1 MEERLQKVLAQAG
14 VASRREAEEY
24 ITAGRVKVNGK
35 VVKELGT
42 KVGPNAFIMVDGH
55 PIQRER
61 KTYLLFYKPRGVVT
75 TMKDPEGRK
84 SIADYVKDI
93 PERVYPVG
101 RLDYNTEGLLLLTN
115 DGELAQAMTHPS
127 HEVNKTY
134 EVTVPGIVPQ
144 EKLDLLR
151 VGVKLEDGMTA
162 PALVNLVGYDYEKNL
177 TRFNVIIHEG
187 RNRQVRRMCDYIGFP
202 VRYLRRVQMGT
213 LTLDGLRR
221 GDCRELFNEE
231 IESLRVACGLKKE
244 ADAKPKRIAEAKVEV
259 KTKRRTERK
268 PEAAAKPMR
277 KQEVKSVKRDGGRPK
292 RDAASKT
299 NGEAG
304 SGLDRK
310 PGRRTKCEPASRPFY
325 EAVTKPKQ
333 VRRKQTE

>member
-42 KVGPNAFIMVDGH
+42 KVGPDAFIMVDGH
-55 PIQRER
+55 PIHRER

-84 SIADYVKDI
+84 TIADYVKDI
-93 PERVYPVG
+93 PQRVYPVG

-127 HEVNKTY
+127 HEVNKVY

-162 PALVNLVGYDYEKNL
+162 PAMVDLTGYDYEKNL
-177 TRFNVIIHEG
+177 TRFNVTIHEG

-231 IESLRVACGLKKE
+231 IDALRIACGLKRE
-244 ADAKPKRIAEAKVEV
+244 AKPKTESKLEV
-259 KTKRRTERK
+259 KPKRSLSAKSESRAKRRTDEK
-268 PEAAAKPMR
+268 PANKEATVKPKRRPAGMSEHKEAA
-277 KQEVKSVKRDGGRPK
+277 RPQ
-292 RDAASKT
+292 R
-299 NGEAG
+299 
-304 SGLDRK
+304 
-310 PGRRTKCEPASRPFY
+310 
-325 EAVTKPKQ
+325 
-333 VRRKQTE
+333 VRRKKTE

>member
-24 ITAGRVKVNGK
+24 ITAGGVKVNGK

-42 KVGPNAFIMVDGH
+42 KVGPDAFIMVDGH
-55 PIQRER
+55 PVHRER
-61 KTYLLFYKPRGVVT
+61 KIYLLFYKPRGVVT

-93 PERVYPVG
+93 PQRVYPVG

-151 VGVKLEDGMTA
+151 IGVKLEDGMTA
-162 PALVNLVGYDYEKNL
+162 PAIVDLAGYDYEKNL
-177 TRFNVIIHEG
+177 TRFNVTIHEG

-202 VRYLRRVQMGT
+202 VRNLRRVRMGT

-231 IESLRVACGLKKE
+231 IEELRAACGLKPEQGKKEKPVKE
-244 ADAKPKRIAEAKVEV
+244 A
-259 KTKRRTERK
+259 K
-268 PEAAAKPMR
+268 PERTKTGRA
-277 KQEVKSVKRDGGRPK
+277 KQEQSNRLKRNSNVREKYEGEPRPRRATGIGHIRKGRLNP
-292 RDAASKT
+292 
-299 NGEAG
+299 
-304 SGLDRK
+304 
-310 PGRRTKCEPASRPFY
+310 
-325 EAVTKPKQ
+325 
-333 VRRKQTE
+333 

>member
-42 KVGPNAFIMVDGH
+42 KVGPDAFIMVDGH
-55 PIQRER
+55 PVHRER

-93 PERVYPVG
+93 PQRVYPVG

-151 VGVKLEDGMTA
+151 IGVKLEDGMTA
-162 PALVNLVGYDYEKNL
+162 PAIVDLAGYDYEKNL
-177 TRFNVIIHEG
+177 TRFNVTIHEG

-231 IESLRVACGLKKE
+231 IEDLRAACGLKREQQKKVKPVKE
-244 ADAKPKRIAEAKVEV
+244 A
-259 KTKRRTERK
+259 K
-268 PEAAAKPMR
+268 PERTKTGR
-277 KQEVKSVKRDGGRPK
+277 EKQEQSSRPK
-292 RDAASKT
+292 RNPNVNPNVRGKQEEAKGSKRAA
-299 NGEAG
+299 
-304 SGLDRK
+304 GLGRPRK
-310 PGRRTKCEPASRPFY
+310 GKLS
-325 EAVTKPKQ
+325 PK
-333 VRRKQTE
+333 E

>member
-24 ITAGRVKVNGK
+24 ITAGRVKVNGR

-42 KVGPNAFIMVDGH
+42 KVGADAFIMVDGH
-55 PIQRER
+55 LIQRER

-93 PERVYPVG
+93 PQRVYPVG

-127 HEVNKTY
+127 HEVNKVY

-151 VGVKLEDGMTA
+151 IGVKLEDGMTA
-162 PALVNLVGYDYEKNL
+162 PAIVDLVGYDYEKNL
-177 TRFNVIIHEG
+177 TRFNVTIHEG

-231 IESLRVACGLKKE
+231 IEALRSECGLQKESGKKVKPVTE
-244 ADAKPKRIAEAKVEV
+244 AKPARIKAG
-259 KTKRRTERK
+259 RLQRK
-268 PEAAAKPMR
+268 SEE
-277 KQEVKSVKRDGGRPK
+277 KQEHKTGARSKRTSESRSK
-292 RDAASKT
+292 RKKKD
-299 NGEAG
+299 
-304 SGLDRK
+304 
-310 PGRRTKCEPASRPFY
+310 
-325 EAVTKPKQ
+325 
-333 VRRKQTE
+333 

>member
-42 KVGPNAFIMVDGH
+42 KVGPDAFIMVDGH
-55 PIQRER
+55 PVHRER
-61 KTYLLFYKPRGVVT
+61 KIYLLFYKPRGVVT

-93 PERVYPVG
+93 PQRVYPVG

-151 VGVKLEDGMTA
+151 IGVKLEDGMTA
-162 PALVNLVGYDYEKNL
+162 PAIVDLAGYDYEKNL
-177 TRFNVIIHEG
+177 TRFNVTIHEG

-202 VRYLRRVQMGT
+202 VRNLRRVRMGT

-231 IESLRVACGLKKE
+231 IEELRAACGLKPEQGKKEKPVKE
-244 ADAKPKRIAEAKVEV
+244 A
-259 KTKRRTERK
+259 K
-268 PEAAAKPMR
+268 PERTKTGRA
-277 KQEVKSVKRDGGRPK
+277 KQEQSNRLKRNSNVREKYEGEPRPRRATGIGHIRKGRLNP
-292 RDAASKT
+292 
-299 NGEAG
+299 
-304 SGLDRK
+304 
-310 PGRRTKCEPASRPFY
+310 
-325 EAVTKPKQ
+325 
-333 VRRKQTE
+333 

>member
-42 KVGPNAFIMVDGH
+42 KVGPDAFIMVDGH

-84 SIADYVKDI
+84 TIADYVKDI
-93 PERVYPVG
+93 PQRVYPVG

-127 HEVNKTY
+127 HEVNKVY

-162 PALVNLVGYDYEKNL
+162 PAMVDLTGYDYEKNL
-177 TRFNVIIHEG
+177 TRFNVTIHEG

-231 IESLRVACGLKKE
+231 VEMLRVACGLKREMK
-244 ADAKPKRIAEAKVEV
+244 AKPGTESKPGRNPEAKPV
-259 KTKRRTERK
+259 RK
-268 PEAAAKPMR
+268 GTGRPEQP
-277 KQEVKSVKRDGGRPK
+277 GNGRPK
-292 RDAASKT
+292 RKP
-299 NGEAG
+299 GGKPAG
-304 SGLDRK
+304 REGNRPDRK
-310 PGRRTKCEPASRPFY
+310 KKES
-325 EAVTKPKQ
+325 
-333 VRRKQTE
+333 

>member
-42 KVGPNAFIMVDGH
+42 KVGPDAFIMVDGH
-55 PIQRER
+55 PVHRER
-61 KTYLLFYKPRGVVT
+61 KLYLLFYKPRGVVT

-93 PERVYPVG
+93 PQRVYPVG

-127 HEVNKTY
+127 HEVNKIY

-151 VGVKLEDGMTA
+151 IGVKLEDGMTA
-162 PALVNLVGYDYEKNL
+162 PAIVDLVGYDYEKNL
-177 TRFNVIIHEG
+177 TRFNVAIHEG

-231 IESLRVACGLKKE
+231 IEDLRAACGLKRELQKE
-244 ADAKPKRIAEAKVEV
+244 LKPV
-259 KTKRRTERK
+259 KETK
-268 PEAAAKPMR
+268 PERTKTG
-277 KQEVKSVKRDGGRPK
+277 QGKREQNSRPK
-292 RDAASKT
+292 RNPNVREKHEEAKDSKRAT
-299 NGEAG
+299 GFG
-304 SGLDRK
+304 QTRK
-310 PGRRTKCEPASRPFY
+310 GRLS
-325 EAVTKPKQ
+325 PKG
-333 VRRKQTE
+333 

>member
-42 KVGPNAFIMVDGH
+42 KVGPDAFIMVDGH
-55 PIQRER
+55 PIHRER

-93 PERVYPVG
+93 PQRVYPVG

-127 HEVNKTY
+127 HEVNKLY

-151 VGVKLEDGMTA
+151 IGVKLEDGMTA
-162 PALVNLVGYDYEKNL
+162 PAIVDLVGYDYEKNL
-177 TRFNVIIHEG
+177 TRFNVTIHEG

-231 IESLRVACGLKKE
+231 IEELRAACGLKKE
-244 ADAKPKRIAEAKVEV
+244 PEKKAKPA
-259 KTKRRTERK
+259 TEIKAGRK
-268 PEAAAKPMR
+268 PQRKAEEKPDKTEGVKPKLKPAEKPVRTGSGRAKPGLG
-277 KQEVKSVKRDGGRPK
+277 SRPK
-292 RDAASKT
+292 RKKK
-299 NGEAG
+299 E
-304 SGLDRK
+304 
-310 PGRRTKCEPASRPFY
+310 
-325 EAVTKPKQ
+325 
-333 VRRKQTE
+333 

>member
-42 KVGPNAFIMVDGH
+42 KVGADAFIMVDGH

-93 PERVYPVG
+93 PQRVYPVG

-115 DGELAQAMTHPS
+115 DGELAQAMTHPR
-127 HEVNKTY
+127 HEVNKVY

-151 VGVKLEDGMTA
+151 IGVKLEDGMTA
-162 PALVNLVGYDYEKNL
+162 PAIVDLVGYDYEKNL
-177 TRFNVIIHEG
+177 TRFNVTIHEG

-231 IESLRVACGLKKE
+231 IEDLRAGCGLKREPEKK
-244 ADAKPKRIAEAKVEV
+244 AKA
-259 KTKRRTERK
+259 ERK
-268 PEAAAKPMR
+268 PQRKPEE
-277 KQEVKSVKRDGGRPK
+277 KQDYREGGRPK
-292 RDAASKT
+292 RELVRRLKRKTDARSKP
-299 NGEAG
+299 E
-304 SGLDRK
+304 K
-310 PGRRTKCEPASRPFY
+310 VRRSEREVVLRQFREGQA
-325 EAVTKPKQ
+325 KPKRLRGQ
-333 VRRKQTE
+333 KTE

>member
-24 ITAGRVKVNGK
+24 ITAGRVKVNGR

-42 KVGPNAFIMVDGH
+42 KVGPDAFIMVDGH
-55 PIQRER
+55 PVHRER
-61 KTYLLFYKPRGVVT
+61 KIYLLFYKPRGVVT

-93 PERVYPVG
+93 PQRVYPVG

-151 VGVKLEDGMTA
+151 IGVKLEDGMTA
-162 PALVNLVGYDYEKNL
+162 PAIVDLAGYDYEKNL
-177 TRFNVIIHEG
+177 TRFNVTIHEG

-202 VRYLRRVQMGT
+202 VRNLRRVRMGT

-231 IESLRVACGLKKE
+231 IEELRAACGLKPEQGKKEKPVKE
-244 ADAKPKRIAEAKVEV
+244 A
-259 KTKRRTERK
+259 K
-268 PEAAAKPMR
+268 PERTKTGRA
-277 KQEVKSVKRDGGRPK
+277 KQEQSNRLKRNSNVREKYEGEPRSRRATGIGHIRKGRLNP
-292 RDAASKT
+292 
-299 NGEAG
+299 
-304 SGLDRK
+304 
-310 PGRRTKCEPASRPFY
+310 
-325 EAVTKPKQ
+325 
-333 VRRKQTE
+333 

>member
-42 KVGPNAFIMVDGH
+42 KVGPDAFIMVDGH

-93 PERVYPVG
+93 PQRVYPVG

-127 HEVNKTY
+127 HEVNKIY
-134 EVTVPGIVPQ
+134 EVT
-144 EKLDLLR
+144 
-151 VGVKLEDGMTA
+151 A
-162 PALVNLVGYDYEKNL
+162 PAIVDLIGYDYEKNL
-177 TRFNVIIHEG
+177 TRFNVTIHEG
-187 RNRQVRRMCDYIGFP
+187 RNRQVRRMCDNIGFP
-202 VRYLRRVQMGT
+202 VRYLRRVQMGS

-231 IESLRVACGLKKE
+231 IETLRAECGLKV
-244 ADAKPKRIAEAKVEV
+244 KV
-259 KTKRRTERK
+259 KAERK
-268 PEAAAKPMR
+268 QQRRKENKPDHRDIDGTKYKTAEGPER
-277 KQEVKSVKRDGGRPK
+277 KNAGRPK
-292 RDAASKT
+292 HKT
-299 NGEAG
+299 GPWQPREEWARPKRARG
-304 SGLDRK
+304 QRK
-310 PGRRTKCEPASRPFY
+310 E
-325 EAVTKPKQ
+325 
-333 VRRKQTE
+333 

>member
-24 ITAGRVKVNGK
+24 ITAGRVKVNGR

-42 KVGPNAFIMVDGH
+42 KVGHDAFIMVDGH
-55 PIQRER
+55 PVHRER
-61 KTYLLFYKPRGVVT
+61 KIYLLFYKPRGVVT

-93 PERVYPVG
+93 PQRVYPVG

-151 VGVKLEDGMTA
+151 IGVKLEDGMTA
-162 PALVNLVGYDYEKNL
+162 PAIVDLAGYDYEKNL
-177 TRFNVIIHEG
+177 TRFNVTIHEG

-202 VRYLRRVQMGT
+202 VRNLRRVRMGT

-231 IESLRVACGLKKE
+231 IEELRAACGLKPEQGKKEKPVKE
-244 ADAKPKRIAEAKVEV
+244 A
-259 KTKRRTERK
+259 K
-268 PEAAAKPMR
+268 PERTKTGRA
-277 KQEVKSVKRDGGRPK
+277 KQEQSNRLKRNSNVREKYEGEPRPRRATGIGHIRKGRLNP
-292 RDAASKT
+292 
-299 NGEAG
+299 
-304 SGLDRK
+304 
-310 PGRRTKCEPASRPFY
+310 
-325 EAVTKPKQ
+325 
-333 VRRKQTE
+333 

>member
-1 MEERLQKVLAQAG
+1 MEERLQKVLAAAG

-42 KVGPNAFIMVDGH
+42 KVGPNAFITVDGH
-55 PIQRER
+55 PVHRER

-84 SIADYVKDI
+84 SIADFVKDI
-93 PERVYPVG
+93 PQRVYPVG

-144 EKLDLLR
+144 DKLDLLR
-151 VGVKLEDGMTA
+151 IGVKLEDGMTA
-162 PALVNLVGYDYEKNL
+162 PALVNLMGYDYDKNL
-177 TRFNVIIHEG
+177 TRFTVTIHEG

-202 VRYLRRVQMGT
+202 VRYLRRVMMGPLT
-213 LTLDGLRR
+213 LTGLRR

-231 IESLRVACGLKKE
+231 IEELRAACGLKRESDKKVKPAAE
-244 ADAKPKRIAEAKVEV
+244 AKPEKKAKPAGEGKPEKKTRPAGEVKAKRTAGAKPEGRKPARPRIKSEEKPVKREQSGKPKRIKKV
-259 KTKRRTERK
+259 
-268 PEAAAKPMR
+268 
-277 KQEVKSVKRDGGRPK
+277 
-292 RDAASKT
+292 
-299 NGEAG
+299 
-304 SGLDRK
+304 
-310 PGRRTKCEPASRPFY
+310 
-325 EAVTKPKQ
+325 
-333 VRRKQTE
+333 

>member
-24 ITAGRVKVNGK
+24 ILAGRVKVNGK

-42 KVGPNAFIMVDGH
+42 KVGPDAFIMVDGH
-55 PIQRER
+55 PIHRER

-84 SIADYVKDI
+84 SIADFVKDI
-93 PERVYPVG
+93 PQRVYPVG

-162 PALVNLVGYDYEKNL
+162 PAIVDLMGYDYEKNL

-213 LTLDGLRR
+213 LTLDGLRK

-231 IESLRVACGLKKE
+231 IEELRFACGLKWEAKKKE
-244 ADAKPKRIAEAKVEV
+244 KIAAEAKPEGR
-259 KTKRRTERK
+259 KPARPRFKSEGKPAKRAEGGTLRRTS
-268 PEAAAKPMR
+268 AAKPL
-277 KQEVKSVKRDGGRPK
+277 
-292 RDAASKT
+292 RDA
-299 NGEAG
+299 EA
-304 SGLDRK
+304 K
-310 PGRRTKCEPASRPFY
+310 PQRA
-325 EAVTKPKQ
+325 
-333 VRRKQTE
+333 RRKKTE

>member
-24 ITAGRVKVNGK
+24 ITAGRVKVNGR

-42 KVGPNAFIMVDGH
+42 KVGPDAFIMVDGH
-55 PIQRER
+55 PVHRER
-61 KTYLLFYKPRGVVT
+61 KIYLLFYKPRGVVT

-93 PERVYPVG
+93 PQRVYPVG

-151 VGVKLEDGMTA
+151 IGVKLEDGMTA
-162 PALVNLVGYDYEKNL
+162 PAIVDLASYDYEKNL
-177 TRFNVIIHEG
+177 TRFNVTIHEG

-202 VRYLRRVQMGT
+202 VRNLRRVRMGT

-231 IESLRVACGLKKE
+231 IEELRAACGLKPEQGKKEKPVKE
-244 ADAKPKRIAEAKVEV
+244 A
-259 KTKRRTERK
+259 K
-268 PEAAAKPMR
+268 PERTKTGRA
-277 KQEVKSVKRDGGRPK
+277 KQEQSNRLKRNSNVREKYEGEPRPRRATGIGHIRKGRLNP
-292 RDAASKT
+292 
-299 NGEAG
+299 
-304 SGLDRK
+304 
-310 PGRRTKCEPASRPFY
+310 
-325 EAVTKPKQ
+325 
-333 VRRKQTE
+333 

>member
-14 VASRREAEEY
+14 VASRREAEEF

-42 KVGPNAFIMVDGH
+42 KVGPEAFIMVDGH
-55 PIQRER
+55 PIHRER

-93 PERVYPVG
+93 PQRVYPVG

-127 HEVNKTY
+127 HEVNKVY

-151 VGVKLEDGMTA
+151 IGVKLEDGMTA
-162 PALVNLVGYDYEKNL
+162 PAIVDLVGYDYEKNL
-177 TRFNVIIHEG
+177 TRFNVTIHEG

-231 IESLRVACGLKKE
+231 IEELRAGCGL
-244 ADAKPKRIAEAKVEV
+244 A
-259 KTKRRTERK
+259 
-268 PEAAAKPMR
+268 R
-277 KQEVKSVKRDGGRPK
+277 KQEKKVKPVTEAKSERVKANRAK
-292 RDAASKT
+292 RKKK
-299 NGEAG
+299 E
-304 SGLDRK
+304 
-310 PGRRTKCEPASRPFY
+310 
-325 EAVTKPKQ
+325 
-333 VRRKQTE
+333 

>member
-42 KVGPNAFIMVDGH
+42 KVGPDAFIMVDGH
-55 PIQRER
+55 PVHRER
-61 KTYLLFYKPRGVVT
+61 KLYLLFYKPRGVVT

-93 PERVYPVG
+93 PQRVYPVG

-127 HEVNKTY
+127 HEVNKIY

-151 VGVKLEDGMTA
+151 IGVKLEDGMTA
-162 PALVNLVGYDYEKNL
+162 PAIVDLVGYDYEKNL
-177 TRFNVIIHEG
+177 TRFNVAIHEG

-231 IESLRVACGLKKE
+231 IEDLRAACGLKREQQKE
-244 ADAKPKRIAEAKVEV
+244 LKPV
-259 KTKRRTERK
+259 KETK
-268 PEAAAKPMR
+268 PER
-277 KQEVKSVKRDGGRPK
+277 TQTGRGKREQNSRPK
-292 RDAASKT
+292 RNPNVREKHEEAKDSKRAT
-299 NGEAG
+299 GFG
-304 SGLDRK
+304 QTRK
-310 PGRRTKCEPASRPFY
+310 GRLS
-325 EAVTKPKQ
+325 PKG
-333 VRRKQTE
+333 

>member
-42 KVGPNAFIMVDGH
+42 KVGLDAFIMVDGH
-55 PIQRER
+55 PIHRER

-84 SIADYVKDI
+84 TIADYVKDI
-93 PERVYPVG
+93 PQRVYPVG

-127 HEVNKTY
+127 HEVNKIY

-162 PALVNLVGYDYEKNL
+162 PAMVDLTGYDYEKNL
-177 TRFNVIIHEG
+177 TRFNVTIHEG

-202 VRYLRRVQMGT
+202 VRYLRRVQMGP

-231 IESLRVACGLKKE
+231 IEDLRITCGLKKE
-244 ADAKPKRIAEAKVEV
+244 TKPKLKADAKLQRQPEEKLVRKEAGRTNRKPIAVL
-259 KTKRRTERK
+259 KRRTEKK
-268 PEAAAKPMR
+268 PINKEAA
-277 KQEVKSVKRDGGRPK
+277 VKPK
-292 RDAASKT
+292 RRPSGMSEHKEAARPQRV
-299 NGEAG
+299 
-304 SGLDRK
+304 RK
-310 PGRRTKCEPASRPFY
+310 RTE
-325 EAVTKPKQ
+325 
-333 VRRKQTE
+333 

>member
-42 KVGPNAFIMVDGH
+42 KVGPDVFIMVDGH

-93 PERVYPVG
+93 PQRVYPVG

-127 HEVNKTY
+127 HEVNKIY

-151 VGVKLEDGMTA
+151 IGVKLEDGMTA
-162 PALVNLVGYDYEKNL
+162 PAIVDLVGYDYEKNL
-177 TRFNVIIHEG
+177 TRFNVTIHEG

-231 IESLRVACGLKKE
+231 IEELRAECGLKREPEKK
-244 ADAKPKRIAEAKVEV
+244 AKAEK
-259 KTKRRTERK
+259 KTQWKTEDKQARRTGDESKRKTAEGPERK
-268 PEAAAKPMR
+268 KA
-277 KQEVKSVKRDGGRPK
+277 SRPK
-292 RDAASKT
+292 RETGRGQLREEQAKPRRPRGHKT
-299 NGEAG
+299 E
-304 SGLDRK
+304 
-310 PGRRTKCEPASRPFY
+310 
-325 EAVTKPKQ
+325 
-333 VRRKQTE
+333 